1 MTDSISH
8 LTAQIRAF
16 CQARDWEQFHSP
28 KELALALSVEA
39 AELLQHF
46 VWQTPEQ
53 VPARAN
59 DRRDAIGDEIAD
71 VAILLLELSDRM
83 KLDLGELVLAKLSRN
98 NLRYPVEKAR
108 GSNLKYNE
116 L

>member
-1 MTDSISH
+1 MNDSISH

-39 AELLQHF
+39 GELLQHF

-53 VPARAN
+53 VPGRAN
-59 DRRDAIGDEIAD
+59 DRRDAIGDEIAAAAELVMGKID
-71 VAILLLELSDRM
+71 RVPVAIVRGVSYVATESSASTLIRPAS
-83 KLDLGELVLAKLSRN
+83 KDLFR
-98 NLRYPVEKAR
+98 
-108 GSNLKYNE
+108 
-116 L
+116 